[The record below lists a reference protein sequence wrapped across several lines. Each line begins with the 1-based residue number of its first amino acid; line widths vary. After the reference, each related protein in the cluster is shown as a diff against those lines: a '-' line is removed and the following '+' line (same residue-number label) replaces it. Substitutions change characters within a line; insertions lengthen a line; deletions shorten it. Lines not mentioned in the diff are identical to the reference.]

1 MKTFFK
7 SLISSKDT
15 TSSKRVITLI
25 VAIHF
30 MIASFVLLFICAYV
44 IFYTTKGK
52 VDKDLLLA
60 LENILEKDFYII
72 LSGLGFITGENLGNI
87 FLEKEK
93 AKVENMYNQQ
103 NNPFYGQPNLPQIKN
118 TEGENIGTDI

>member
-1 MKTFFK
+1 MKTFLK
-7 SLISSKDT
+7 HLISSNDT
-15 TSSKRVITLI
+15 TSSKRVVTLI

-93 AKVENMYNQQ
+93 AKIASLYNQQ
-103 NNPFYGQPNLPQIKN
+103 SNSFYSQPNVQQIKN